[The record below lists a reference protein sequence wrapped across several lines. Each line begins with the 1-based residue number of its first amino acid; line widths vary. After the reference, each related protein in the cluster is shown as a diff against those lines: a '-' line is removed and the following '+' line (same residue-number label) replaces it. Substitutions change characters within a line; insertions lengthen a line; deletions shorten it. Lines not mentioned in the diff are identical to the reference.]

1 MALIAHQEGRE
12 MIRLLY
18 IVATI
23 STLTVRADA
32 ADCVF
37 YKEGNPMN
45 DHCILETQP
54 NNTCKYQYTN
64 PDILAVCQ
72 GGTGLMCTFSLPT
85 TPGFST
91 LGKSFGPNVNIVL
104 SYKENSS
111 SPVLSVD
118 CE

>member
-1 MALIAHQEGRE
+1 

-18 IVATI
+18 IVTTI
-23 STLTVRADA
+23 STLTVQADA

-37 YKEGNPMN
+37 YKDGNPMN
-45 DHCILETQP
+45 DHCLLDKQP

-72 GGTGLMCTFSLPT
+72 GGTGPGLMCTFSLPAK
-85 TPGFST
+85 PGFST
-91 LGKSFGPNVNIVL
+91 VGKSFGPNVNINL